1 MRGRRVFTFRRTFVV
16 SCVLLPKV
24 LRLHK
29 LWTPRAIH
37 TSSVFTVFCLFSLHT
52 RSSMRMTIDDHLQ
65 ASSHRFLK
73 KKNLS
78 ES

>member
-37 TSSVFTVFCLFSLHT
+37 TSVFTDHSLLPLLT
-52 RSSMRMTIDDHLQ
+52 LAIVDEDDD
-65 ASSHRFLK
+65 
-73 KKNLS
+73 
-78 ES
+78 